1 MNGSQDTTTD
11 AAIRAIRL
19 AEAERQAAQSAARD
33 AQRTWEA
40 ALVAAVEAGYAPSA
54 VAREAGVT
62 RNRVSQLVSA
72 HRAAQEQAAAAAAA
86 VAAAPAARRPGPR
99 IVPSPL
105 S

>member
-1 MNGSQDTTTD
+1 
-11 AAIRAIRL
+11 
-19 AEAERQAAQSAARD
+19 
-33 AQRTWEA
+33 
-40 ALVAAVEAGYAPSA
+40 VAAVEAGHAPSA

-72 HRAAQEQAAAAAAA
+72 RRAAGQDDL
-86 VAAAPAARRPGPR
+86 APRTPR